1 MPAKK
6 RETAPTRPEVTVIYP
21 HQLFEQHPALSRER
35 PVILAEDPW
44 FFRRHRF
51 HAQKL
56 VLHRATL
63 RRYREYLVARGFT
76 VEYLA

>member
-6 RETAPTRPEVTVIYP
+6 RADAPARSGVTVIYP
-21 HQLFEQHPALSRER
+21 HQLFQQSPALSRER
-35 PVILAEDPW
+35 AVIVAEDPW

-56 VLHRATL
+56 VFNRASMG
-63 RRYREYLVARGFT
+63 RYH
-76 VEYLA
+76 